1 MTIDNIQ
8 HRNTLKPAQRIN
20 SEKQRGHVL
29 PRTPLIDI
37 NSPGR
42 LRCAHILALC
52 GFSHSTLYSRMKAG
66 TFPAPDGRDGGLNF
80 WRTDTIRS
88 YLEAGT
94 VGGAA

>member
-8 HRNTLKPAQRIN
+8 HRSAIKSVQRIN

-42 LRCAHILALC
+42 LRCAHVLALC
-52 GFSHSTLYSRMKAG
+52 GFSHSTLYSRMKTG
-66 TFPAPDGRDGGLNF
+66 DFPAPDGRDGGLNF
-80 WRTDTIRS
+80 WNTLTIRN
-88 YLEAGT
+88 YLETGT
-94 VGGAA
+94 VGGTS